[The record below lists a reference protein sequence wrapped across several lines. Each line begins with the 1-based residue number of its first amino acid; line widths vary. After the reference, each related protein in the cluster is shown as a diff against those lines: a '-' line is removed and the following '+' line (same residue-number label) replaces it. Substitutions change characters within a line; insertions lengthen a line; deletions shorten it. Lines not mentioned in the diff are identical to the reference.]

1 MPWFPWFARE
11 PRTTVHD
18 RRGRGAGTAS
28 SGAVSGGAV
37 VAGAAAV
44 LLLLGAGSVALFGGG
59 DPATVA
65 PPPSLAR
72 PSSPSRP
79 AAATTPSTG
88 LVSGV
93 QPAGAAY
100 ASPVIEPLL
109 TAPPVTWELFS
120 GVALPYS
127 PTAGPHTVDGP
138 VYAGYQRSQVG
149 ALIAAAQLGTRSLLT
164 PGQGWREVSGRQ
176 LLPGPGRAVFLAA
189 RATVDELTVPP
200 GTYGQFAGFR
210 VVTFTPD
217 VAVLQLVSRF
227 ALTGRLQLT
236 TTTVRWVGGDWRL
249 ELQPDGG
256 SSPTAQAVPN
266 LDGFVV
272 WGGA

>member
-1 MPWFPWFARE
+1 MSSFPRLPHRPGTIDVDHR
-11 PRTTVHD
+11 PR
-18 RRGRGAGTAS
+18 A
-28 SGAVSGGAV
+28 GAV
-37 VAGAAAV
+37 AV

-59 DPATVA
+59 PATVA
-65 PPPSLAR
+65 RRSPLAT
-72 PSSPSRP
+72 P
-79 AAATTPSTG
+79 AGATTPAPG
-88 LVSGV
+88 PVSGAE
-93 QPAGAAY
+93 PTGATH

-109 TAPPVTWELFS
+109 TAPPVTWQLFS

-127 PTAGPHTVDGP
+127 PTDGPRTVDGP
-138 VYAGYQRSQVG
+138 VYAGYRRSQAG

-164 PGQGWREVSGRQ
+164 PGQGWREVTGRQ
-176 LLPGPGRAVFLAA
+176 LLPGVGRDTFVAA

-236 TTTVRWVGGDWRL
+236 TTTVRWVGGDWML